1 MKPVGFF
8 QHWNQLITSCPI
20 PQCLRFK
27 FRSQRVESSIISI
40 YSNIIDNI
48 SSPAWRP
55 ACQTLWKAFDISSAT
70 ARIAPDLLKATGI
83 LSDTTARRLRRPKTI
98 LEIRKKGKCFTNPRK
113 KTNRMVVFSSRPS
126 PTFLNTGN
134 TSKAFQQPGKHD
146 SFRHIWKSSAN
157 MFESSGAHFFRT
169 TPGIKSGPDA
179 SDE

>member
-8 QHWNQLITSCPI
+8 QHWNQLTTSCPI

-27 FRSQRVESSIISI
+27 FRSQRVVSSIISI
-40 YSNIIDNI
+40 YSNITDNI
-48 SSPAWRP
+48 SRPAWRP

-98 LEIRKKGKCFTNPRK
+98 LEIRKKGKDFTNPRK

-126 PTFLNTGN
+126 PTFFKYREHQWDLST
-134 TSKAFQQPGKHD
+134 
-146 SFRHIWKSSAN
+146 IWKTWL
-157 MFESSGAHFFRT
+157 FQAHMEKFSQHVWKFRCT
-169 TPGIKSGPDA
+169 LL
-179 SDE
+179 